1 MKLCK
6 VREHYHYTSEYT
18 VAAHS
23 LFNLKYSIPIKIT
36 MVFYN
41 RSSYDCLSIIK
52 ELEEEFEKIASL
64 GENSKKYKSSSVA
77 LQKEVQELIKM
88 EKKWQKPHP
97 TDYNLLI
104 GEYFWQV
111 LYQILLMMW
120 MKEVITLNI
129 NLWNSIQRLRL
140 IFWIN
145 TFSKWFNWIQMFML
159 KQKLSTKYWWK
170 VSNSSIHANFLNM
183 IAITLFYC
191 CEKVFTLMNIGW
203 LGETQWNII
212 TWKRRFL

>member
-23 LFNLKYSIPIKIT
+23 LFNLKYSIPIKIS

-41 RSSYDCLSIIK
+41 RSSYGCLSIIK
-52 ELEEEFEKIASL
+52 ELEEEFEKNISL
-64 GENSKKYKSSSVA
+64 RENSKKYISSSVA

-88 EKKWQKPHP
+88 EKKWQKPYP

-104 GEYFWQV
+104 EENFWRV
-111 LYQILLMMW
+111 HYQILWIMW

-129 NLWNSIQRLRL
+129 NMDIRIKNVKLVE
-140 IFWIN
+140 FN
-145 TFSKWFNWIQMFML
+145 T
-159 KQKLSTKYWWK
+159 TT
-170 VSNSSIHANFLNM
+170 ATAFLNKHIFKM
-183 IAITLFYC
+183 I
-191 CEKVFTLMNIGW
+191 
-203 LGETQWNII
+203 
-212 TWKRRFL
+212 